1 MSGSLSSFSAI
12 SISSLLYAT
21 LALSIARLTAFGKY
35 TVPVAVTKT
44 KFEYPS
50 ISSEEKPMHFWI
62 SYSSRKALNTSSII
76 GMVLRPEIVFGVE
89 ICLTDFLF
97 SSGL

>member
-1 MSGSLSSFSAI
+1 MSGSLSSFSPF

-50 ISSEEKPMHFWI
+50 ISSEEKPMHFG
-62 SYSSRKALNTSSII
+62 SHTH
-76 GMVLRPEIVFGVE
+76 PEKH
-89 ICLTDFLF
+89 
-97 SSGL
+97 